1 MLQGLLIEQIKTL
14 ITCKSV
20 SRHFTGFLKHCIIRV
35 SKRIDTEGENMNYS
49 YERVSTIK
57 QDTKRQEINLEA
69 YKIDKR
75 YIDKLSGKNA
85 DRTELLKL
93 KDKAVKGDI
102 IYIDSI
108 SRLGRNVDDLRALVE
123 YFVNKGVTVHF
134 IKEGIVTNGTGYKFL
149 ITILG
154 AVAEMERE
162 TIQANVIEGL
172 QKAKIYG
179 TKSGKAIGRP
189 ERKDTIPDNFKKYY
203 EKWKAEE
210 ITAVEFSKLM
220 GMGRTTLYR
229 YINLWEQEGG
239 K

>member
-1 MLQGLLIEQIKTL
+1 
-14 ITCKSV
+14 
-20 SRHFTGFLKHCIIRV
+20 
-35 SKRIDTEGENMNYS
+35 MNYS

-57 QDTKRQEINLEA
+57 QDVKRQEISLDG

-75 YIDKLSGKNA
+75 FIDKVSGKNA
-85 DRTELLKL
+85 DRPELLKL
-93 KDKAVKGDI
+93 KDKSVKGDI

-123 YFVNKGVTVHF
+123 FFVNKGVTVHF

-162 TIQANVIEGL
+162 TIQLNVVQGIE
-172 QKAKIYG
+172 KARIYG

-189 ERKDTIPDNFKKYY
+189 ERKDTTPKDFEKYY
-203 EKWKAEE
+203 TKWKSKE

-220 GMGRTTLYR
+220 EMGRTTLYR
-229 YINLWEQEGG
+229 YVKEYENGSR
-239 K
+239 